1 MLFVSTG
8 DHIIPDELGKSEVL
22 FQTLPNVRARALFVR
37 PRIHCILHDESGVVR
52 NEIENVSTDCINKVM
67 KTAATLMESHH

>member
-8 DHIIPDELGKSEVL
+8 DHIIPDELIIPKCFSRRY
-22 FQTLPNVRARALFVR
+22 QTPERGRFSSDLE
-37 PRIHCILHDESGVVR
+37 IHCILHDESGVGR

-67 KTAATLMESHH
+67 KTARTLMKSDH